1 MLHADDNPG
10 VREVFETIL
19 TCSVYRVIEAVD
31 GQEALEKFKECHDR
45 IDLVVLDGIMPH
57 KSGMNAWRE
66 IRAIRPQARVL
77 FLTGYL
83 DEEGALETLQKEG
96 VPVL

>member
-1 MLHADDNPG
+1 
-10 VREVFETIL
+10 
-19 TCSVYRVIEAVD
+19 
-31 GQEALEKFKECHDR
+31 
-45 IDLVVLDGIMPH
+45 
-57 KSGMNAWRE
+57 MNAWRE